1 MIAKVADFGFCG
13 INLTQ
18 DAKLRGKSNSWAAPE
33 ILLLEQSTN
42 MDSQAFKRS
51 DIYSFGL
58 VAVLIF
64 MGGQSP
70 FDPSVDSA
78 ALRIEGRASRY
89 LAMRLR
95 SCLPR
100 KSKLTSLDL
109 DWMLT
114 VSPIIL
120 NSTLRREPAERW
132 DTLEHVQSLWLVIH
146 RLYVKKSY

>member
-13 INLTQ
+13 INVRQ
-18 DAKLRGKSNSWAAPE
+18 DEKLRGKSNSWAAPE

-51 DIYSFGL
+51 DVYSFGL
-58 VAVLIF
+58 VAVFIF
-64 MGGQSP
+64 LGGQSL
-70 FDPSVDSA
+70 FDPSLDSA
-78 ALRIEGRASRY
+78 ALRIEGRAAQY

-100 KSKLTSLDL
+100 KSELTTVNL

-114 VSPIIL
+114 VSLNIL
-120 NSTLRREPAERW
+120 NSTLPREPPERW
-132 DTLEHVQSLWLVIH
+132 DTLLHVQDLW
-146 RLYVKKSY
+146 